1 MVKNKYDIVFVVTND
16 LNSDQRMHRICNSF
30 FQRGDLILLI
40 GHQKKS
46 SLPIAERKFDQKRI
60 KTFFNKGPFFY
71 LEYNIRAFLILM
83 TCSTRHF
90 YAVDIDTI
98 LSVGMASILKRTP
111 FVFDAHEYFSE
122 LPELAG
128 YRWKKAVWTLLGKIF
143 IPRAKHRITV
153 GKYLADQLE
162 SKYKSTFIPVYNYP
176 MSIQSNPTKTESEE
190 FVILYQGKLNVKRGL
205 EEMVEAMIHLSN
217 CELWIIGDGDIE
229 DHLIQ
234 LVDDS
239 KARDR
244 IRILGWKS
252 PQELIHITPKAN
264 LGLNLLHSN
273 NDNYYFSAANKVFD
287 YIMSGIPSL
296 TMNFPE
302 YAELNEKHDILYLI
316 DDLTPSSIASL
327 IKTIIQNQ
335 DLYISKSQNCLKA
348 RKFLNWENE
357 SQKLLAMIQ

>member
-1 MVKNKYDIVFVVTND
+1 MAKNKYDIVFVVTND

-30 FQRGDLILLI
+30 LQRGDHILII

-46 SLPIAERKFDQKRI
+46 SLPILEKKFGQKRI
-60 KTFFNKGPFFY
+60 RTFFNKGPLFY
-71 LEYNIRAFLILM
+71 LEYNIRVFLILM
-83 TCSTRHF
+83 ACSTRYF
-90 YAVDIDTI
+90 YAVDSDTL
-98 LSVGMASILKRTP
+98 LSVGMASILGRTS

-128 YRWKKAVWTLLGKIF
+128 YHWKKAIWTLLGRIF

-153 GKYLADQLE
+153 GKSLADQLE
-162 SKYKSTFIPVYNYP
+162 SKYNSLFIPVYNYP
-176 MSIQSNPTKTESEE
+176 MIVHNNPTKTESEE

-229 DHLIQ
+229 NHLIQ
-234 LVDDS
+234 LVNDS

-264 LGLNLLHSN
+264 LGLNLLHSDN
-273 NDNYYFSAANKVFD
+273 NNYYFSSANKVFD
-287 YIMSGIPSL
+287 YIMAGIPSL

-316 DDLTPSSIASL
+316 DDLAPSSIASL
-327 IKTIIQNQ
+327 INNIIQNQ
-335 DLYISKSQNCLKA
+335 DLYLTKSQNCLKA
-348 RKFLNWENE
+348 RKLLNWENE
-357 SQKLLAMIQ
+357 SQKLLSIFQ